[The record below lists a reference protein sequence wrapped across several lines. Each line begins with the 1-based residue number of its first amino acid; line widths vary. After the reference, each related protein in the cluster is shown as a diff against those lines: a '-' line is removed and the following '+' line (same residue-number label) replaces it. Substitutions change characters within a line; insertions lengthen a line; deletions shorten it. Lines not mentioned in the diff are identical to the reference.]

1 MRDSDRGIRRFTRR
15 HIINH
20 LIMFVTFI
28 GLVLTGLPQKFP
40 DQHWA
45 KGLVLILGGVER
57 TRWLH
62 HLLGTIM
69 ALQLVWHV
77 LEALWLHL
85 ARRLPM
91 PMMPKVKDVKDFF
104 LQVRFNL
111 GKAAEPPRMERYT
124 FAEKLEYLALVWGTA
139 VMVLT
144 GVVLLYPVRWS
155 ALFPGEFILAAKAAH
170 GGEAILALL
179 SILTWHVYFVHV
191 RHWNKSIF
199 NGHLEEHAYA
209 EEHALELEAIR
220 RGDVRAPV
228 HSSWRTV
235 AFVVAAAVVVAITA
249 GFWMWLE
256 MGRVSIAT
264 VMGRG

>member
-1 MRDSDRGIRRFTRR
+1 M
-15 HIINH
+15 INH
-20 LIMFVTFI
+20 LIMLVTFL

-40 DQHWA
+40 DQLWA
-45 KGLVLILGGVER
+45 KGMVLILGGVER

-91 PMMPKVKDVKDFF
+91 PMMPKLKDVKDFL

-111 GKAAEPPRMERYT
+111 GKASEPPRMERYT

-179 SILTWHVYFVHV
+179 SILTWHVYFVHI

-209 EEHALELEAIR
+209 EEHALELESIR
-220 RGDVRAPV
+220 RGEVAVPIR
-228 HSSWRTV
+228 SGWRTLT
-235 AFVVAAAVVVAITA
+235 FVLAAVVVVALTA